1 MWLEWAVAG
10 LFGALIG
17 AAEIVSQFR
26 DEPDDA
32 LRTLPAMSYLLFN
45 ALASLLAL
53 AIIRIF
59 GWTMGVEDPAL
70 TGWAQVVV
78 AGFGAM
84 ALLRASIFTV
94 REGERVIPIGPSRFL
109 EVVLASVKDSVDR
122 KRAEQRGISVSDI
135 MKDVDFQKAWVALP
149 AYCFGLLQNLPQE
162 EQDKFGK
169 KMALLANAP
178 MSDRVKSLLLGLS
191 LMNLVGE
198 KVLAT
203 AVRNLDKEIRADP
216 PPPQEGKTTSPD
228 F

>member
-17 AAEIVSQFR
+17 AGEIVSQFR

-32 LRTLPAMSYLLFN
+32 LRTFPALGYMLFN
-45 ALASLLAL
+45 ALASLFAL
-53 AIIRIF
+53 AVIRIF
-59 GWTMGVEDPAL
+59 GWTMGVQDPAM

-84 ALLRASIFTV
+84 ALLRASIFNV
-94 REGERVIPIGPSRFL
+94 RDGENVISIGPSRFL
-109 EVVLASVKDSVDR
+109 EIVLASVKDAVDR
-122 KRAEQRGISVSDI
+122 KRAEQRGVAVSEI
-135 MKDVDFQKAWVALP
+135 MKDVDFEKAWMALP

-169 KMALLANAP
+169 KLALLANTP
-178 MSDRVKSLLLGLS
+178 MSARVKTLLLGLT

-203 AVRNLDKEIRADP
+203 AVKNLDDEIRIS
-216 PPPQEGKTTSPD
+216 SPRPTG
-228 F
+228 

>member
-1 MWLEWAVAG
+1 MWLDWFVTG

-17 AAEIVSQFR
+17 AGEIISQFR

-32 LRTLPAMSYLLFN
+32 LRTIPALGYMLFN
-45 ALASLLAL
+45 ALASVFAL
-53 AIIRIF
+53 AVIRVF
-59 GWTMGVEDPAL
+59 GWTMGVQDPAM

-84 ALLRASIFTV
+84 ALLRASIFNV
-94 REGERVIPIGPSRFL
+94 RDGERVITIGPSRFL
-109 EVVLASVKDSVDR
+109 EIVLASVKDSVDR
-122 KRAEQRGISVSDI
+122 KRAEQRGVSVSQI

-149 AYCFGLLQNLPQE
+149 AYSFGLLQNLPQE

-203 AVRNLDKEIRADP
+203 AVKNLDEEIRPTP
-216 PPPQEGKTTSPD
+216 PPTA
-228 F
+228 